1 MLKKGVLSFAVEFY
15 CFIPRVNTTEMVSST
30 EKVTPYVSK
39 ISLAL
44 HLIGFIWYLC
54 GVYYGSTLKLPA
66 CEFYGG
72 KFQYITHITT
82 YIVFFS
88 TGLATVIDAVQTGT
102 GALENHSASKTEIS
116 FILIL
121 RNDLVSFWSYT
132 LATFV
137 CLMYW
142 GIAAVDLDGI
152 HPVEIRS
159 MLPINGYFNHF
170 IHSVPIFYVN
180 ILIVLVNYELPGKKK
195 ATFYS
200 AILVITYVSWL
211 LYCDRVNQRSAYK
224 FMEKFSVAQFCM
236 FVGFS
241 ILVFF
246 GIYLLGKKFKDI
258 IWTDNQ
264 KDKYT

>member
-54 GVYYGSTLKLPA
+54 GVYYGFTLKLPA
-66 CEFYGG
+66 YEFYGG

-88 TGLATVIDAVQTGT
+88 TGLATVIDAVQIGT
-102 GALENHSASKTEIS
+102 GALENHSASKREIS
-116 FILIL
+116 LILIL